1 MRMVVLAAG
10 NGRRLCAETGGR
22 PKQLLD
28 LGGGRTLLDRL
39 LELGREL
46 DLSPLIVTRHAHA
59 ASFEAAVAAGA
70 AAAAPTATATTA
82 AAGTRAAAEVL
93 VIEDTSEMLD
103 SLYEVHGR
111 LEEDFVFVGGDILL
125 LDPGPIR
132 ELLRRHLAERPYGS
146 YLYRRSPRHAMKMR
160 PGSPV
165 PRVSLRHEGDFP
177 YSLPSFGVQGAAALA
192 DLAVAPRG
200 EYLQRALD
208 RGERLRFQEY
218 TAPAFEIDTPEDL
231 AAARRYFS

>member
-10 NGRRLCAETGGR
+10 NGRRLRSETGGR

-28 LGGGRTLLDRL
+28 LGDGRTLLDRL

-46 DLSPLIVTRHAHA
+46 DLSPLIVTRQAHA
-59 ASFEAAVAAGA
+59 ASFEAAVAAPSPEA
-70 AAAAPTATATTA
+70 AT
-82 AAGTRAAAEVL
+82 AAEVM
-93 VIEDTSEMLD
+93 VIEDTCEMLD
-103 SLYEVHGR
+103 SLYEARGR
-111 LEEDFVFVGGDILL
+111 LDEDFVFVGGDILL
-125 LDPGPIR
+125 LDPAPIR
-132 ELLRRHLAERPYGS
+132 ELLRQHLAERPYGS

-177 YSLPSFGVQGAAALA
+177 YSLPSFGIQGAAALA

-231 AAARRYFS
+231 AEARRYLS